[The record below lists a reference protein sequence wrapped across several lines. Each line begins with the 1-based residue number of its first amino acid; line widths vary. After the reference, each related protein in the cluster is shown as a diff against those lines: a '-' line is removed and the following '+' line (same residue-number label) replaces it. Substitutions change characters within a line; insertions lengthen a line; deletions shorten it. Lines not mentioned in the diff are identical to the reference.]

1 MKIRTASL
9 ALLAGLTVAA
19 PTAAFAAPPAPIA
32 AHVEKTATAPAPAP
46 QQDASRYADREAQN
60 QQVAEYE
67 GGSTVVIAM
76 SGGALVVLLFLLL
89 II

>member
-19 PTAAFAAPPAPIA
+19 PTAAFAAPAAPI
-32 AHVEKTATAPAPAP
+32 AHVEKSSTAPAKAP
-46 QQDASRYADREAQN
+46 QQDASRYADREAQDK
-60 QQVAEYE
+60 QVAEYE

-89 II
+89 IL